1 MTHETTLKARC
12 LLAFR
17 NLEKRSDW
25 LQKLRSENQS
35 RFASMEFPTTKDE
48 AWKYTSLVSLLE
60 TPFVPLN
67 GSHEDEI
74 NQKII
79 YKYAFTDIKRYVLV
93 FINGRFSAEYSQ
105 LSDLQEGLI
114 LGSLP
119 EIASKFP
126 EKIEPWLEKIAVHE
140 RSIFTEMNGAF
151 LNDGA
156 AIIIPDNM
164 EIAEP
169 IHLMFLTTNHREPF
183 VVQPRNL
190 IVMGRNSSATLIE
203 TYDALEHN
211 SYFTNTVTET
221 VLGENASL
229 SHHKLQ
235 LESRKAFHIGTNA
248 ALLNRD
254 ARYLNTFIS
263 LGGQL
268 SRNNLDIKLD
278 APGADAQLFGLYMG
292 KEQQHIDNSIFM
304 HHHKEHTTSNQVYK
318 SILDDQSR
326 GVFNG
331 QIYVDKDAQKVNAY
345 QLNKNL
351 LLSPEAK
358 ADTKPQLKIFA
369 DDVKC
374 SHGATVG
381 QLDENSLFY
390 LRSRGISKS
399 VARSMLT
406 YAYASDIIES
416 IIVGSVRFYL
426 YSVLLNRL
434 GQGWDQVAAGE

>member
-1 MTHETTLKARC
+1 MSNELTLKERC
-12 LLAFR
+12 QLAFR
-17 NLEKRSDW
+17 SLEKQSDW
-25 LQKLRSENQS
+25 LQKLRSESQN
-35 RFASMEFPTTKDE
+35 RFENMRFPTQKDE
-48 AWKYTSLVSLLE
+48 SWKYTSLSTLLE

-67 GSHEDEI
+67 GSHEDDI
-74 NQKII
+74 NPKII
-79 YKYAFTDIKRYVLV
+79 YKYAFTDIKRYLLV

-105 LSDLQEGLI
+105 LSDLQDGLV

-119 EIASKFP
+119 EIARHFP
-126 EKIEPWLEKIAVHE
+126 EKIEPWLEKIAIHE
-140 RSIFTEMNGAF
+140 RSIFTEMNSAF

-156 AIIIPDNM
+156 ALIIPDNM

-169 IHLMFLTTNHREPF
+169 IHIMFLSTNHREPF

-190 IVMGRNSSATLIE
+190 VVMGRNSSATIIE
-203 TYDALEHN
+203 TYDGLEHN
-211 SYFTNTVTET
+211 KYFTNTVMET
-221 VLGENASL
+221 VLGENANL

-235 LESRKAFHIGTNA
+235 LESRSAFHIGTNA
-248 ALLNRD
+248 AHLARD

-268 SRNNLDIKLD
+268 TRNNLDIKLD
-278 APGADAQLFGLYMG
+278 ASGADAQLYGLYMG
-292 KEQQHIDNSIFM
+292 KGQQHIDNKIFM
-304 HHHKEHTTSNQVYK
+304 HHAKAHTTSNQTYK

-358 ADTKPQLKIFA
+358 ADAKPQLKIFA

-390 LRSRGISKS
+390 LRSRGISKQ
-399 VARSMLT
+399 VAQSMLT

-434 GQGWDQVAAGE
+434 GQGWDQVSGGE